1 MTPLQRV
8 FEIVQCKTQ
17 MELADY
23 LGIRQS
29 SISDAKRRN
38 SVPAEWLIKLLR
50 MKGIN
55 PDWVLSGQ
63 GPRYM
68 QPVLETEGDFPPVVY
83 RVEIRPPEDC
93 TTQEL
98 FTELVR
104 RSAGEAGVALATM
117 HHNEA
122 HHPQ

>member
-8 FEIVQCKTQ
+8 FETVQCKTQ

-50 MKGIN
+50 MKGVN
-55 PDWVLSGQ
+55 PDWILTGQ
-63 GPRYM
+63 GPRFM
-68 QPVLETEGDFPPVVY
+68 RPIVEADGEFPPVVY
-83 RVEIRPPEDC
+83 RVEVRPPEDC
-93 TTQEL
+93 STQEL

-104 RSAGEAGVALATM
+104 RSLGGANMDTALLQ
-117 HHNEA
+117 HSQEF
-122 HHPQ
+122 QQ